1 MKLILKDTNQF
12 ILRFDKGEEVF
23 VGIVNFMKE
32 HSLSAC
38 SFSAIGSVSEVELG
52 YYNPFLKE
60 YHKKPLVENF
70 ELISLNGTGAMLNN
84 EPVIH
89 AHGMIGRTD
98 FTVLGGHIFRLFT
111 LATVEAYV
119 IVLPGSMQRNKNDE
133 FNLNLLV

>member
-1 MKLILKDTNQF
+1 MKLIVKDTNQF

-23 VGIVNFMKE
+23 AGIVNFMKE

-89 AHGMIGRTD
+89 AHGMVGRTD
-98 FTVLGGHIFRLFT
+98 FSVLGGHIFRLVT
-111 LATVEAYV
+111 LATVEAHV

>member
-1 MKLILKDTNQF
+1 MKLIVKDTNQF

-23 VGIVNFMKE
+23 AGIVNFMKE
-32 HSLSAC
+32 HNFSAC

-98 FTVLGGHIFRLFT
+98 FTVLGGHIFRLVT
-111 LATVEAYV
+111 LATVEAHV